1 MKNAFTVHTFS
12 NSKLTM
18 LSLIPTKL
26 AMEIP
31 KPMLNQHLV
40 FVPKIEFICV
50 GYTIRRLRPRR
61 HLPTETRTGF
71 TVSP

>member
-40 FVPKIEFICV
+40 FAPKIEFIYV
-50 GYTIRRLRPRR
+50 GYR
-61 HLPTETRTGF
+61 G
-71 TVSP
+71 

>member
-40 FVPKIEFICV
+40 FAKKIELICV
-50 GYTIRRLRPRR
+50 GYIGGQNVFLQVEGGCEF
-61 HLPTETRTGF
+61 HI
-71 TVSP
+71 SH